1 MNDDVLRLDLR
12 DSEWPEQPADHDR
25 LIVRAVVFDDGG
37 RLYFMRVERD
47 DMFGRATLIETSGG
61 GVEPGEDLRA
71 ALRRELRE
79 ELGAEVEI
87 VRELAVVSDYYNVI
101 RRHNINHYFL
111 CRALSF
117 GETHMTEDEIVK
129 FRLSRLVMTYGEAMA
144 EYEKRRD
151 TKLGRLLAARET
163 PVLELA
169 HEIMARGGLSGMDI
183 EHHFVEKGEGGPLI
197 LLHGNGEDCGY
208 FKYQTDVFAERFHVY
223 APDTRGH
230 GKTPRGSAPFTIRQ
244 FADDLAGFMDAH
256 GIEKAHILG
265 FSDGGNIATAFALK
279 YPDRVDRLI
288 LNGANLDPSGVKR
301 STQLPIELGYRTAL
315 KSAEKSESARR
326 HAELLGLMVN
336 EPHVSPAELA
346 AIRSRTLVIAGTND
360 VIKEEHTR
368 LIAESVPDS
377 KLVFIKG
384 DHFIARRRP
393 EEFNR
398 AVLDFLL
405 S

>member
-1 MNDDVLRLDLR
+1 MNGDILRLDLR
-12 DSEWPEQPADHDR
+12 DEEWPQQPADHDR
-25 LIVRAVVFDDGG
+25 ETVRAIVVDGEG
-37 RLYFMRVERD
+37 SYYFMRLERND
-47 DMFGRATLIETSGG
+47 DFGPATAIETSGG
-61 GVEPGEDLRA
+61 GVEPGENLRA

-87 VRELAVVSDYYNVI
+87 LRELALVSDYYNLI

-117 GETHMTEDEIVK
+117 GEKHMTEDEIVK
-129 FRLSRLVMTYGEAMA
+129 FRLSTLKMTYEEALA

-151 TKLGRLLAARET
+151 TRLGRLIANRET

-169 HEIMARGGLSGMDI
+169 HEILSGKAPDI
-183 EHHFVEKGEGGPLI
+183 EQHYVEKGEGEPLV

-208 FKYQTDVFAERFHVY
+208 FKRQIDVFAEHYHVY

-230 GKTPRGSAPFTIRQ
+230 GQSPRGFAPFTIRQ
-244 FADDLAGFMDAH
+244 FADDLAGFMDAR
-256 GIEKAHILG
+256 GIWKAHVLG

-279 YPDRVDRLI
+279 YPDRVDSLI

-301 STQLPIELGYRTAL
+301 STQLPIELGYKTAL

-326 HAELLGLMVN
+326 RAELLGLMVN
-336 EPHVSPAELA
+336 EPYVRPGELA

-368 LIAESVPDS
+368 LIAESIPDS
-377 KLVFIKG
+377 ELVFIKG

-398 AVLDFLL
+398 AVLDFLRG
-405 S
+405 